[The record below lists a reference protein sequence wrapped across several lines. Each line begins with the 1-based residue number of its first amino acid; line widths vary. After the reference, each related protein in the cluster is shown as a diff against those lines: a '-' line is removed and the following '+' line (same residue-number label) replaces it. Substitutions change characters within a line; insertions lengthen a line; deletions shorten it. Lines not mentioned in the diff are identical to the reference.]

1 MRRIGSSSSMG
12 SSAAGGGWLGGTS
25 ALGHI
30 TLAVLAV
37 GAAALV
43 YKQFPD
49 LRRYM
54 NIRSM

>member
-1 MRRIGSSSSMG
+1 MSSSIGSRASG
-12 SSAAGGGWLGGTS
+12 SGWLGGTS

-30 TLAVLAV
+30 TLAVLAI
-37 GAAALV
+37 GAAALM